1 MTKWLEQYKNIVLII
16 VLILFVILA
25 LFFMFLIR
33 PLAAD
38 EETKRQELNRIN
50 DDVSF
55 YQNHL
60 NELTPQTFTDQE
72 KDLLIG
78 KVPATP
84 NVEEVVKD
92 LEKTEIKTGAVIDN
106 VAISIHQN
114 EVNQVGQSEVNPE
127 AQEGNADGEPATPQ
141 GPNRWSHILPE
152 ETLKLLEEKEKLK
165 DVNDLTISYVELA
178 IDVNG
183 KVKDIEQF
191 LQEIES
197 FKRIT
202 HVQGFDYTINEE
214 NGRLEG
220 VLTIRAF
227 YSKDFENVI
236 NEDGEFQLDYDFA
249 PSKIKRYIEPVEI
262 VDESGTENNEG
273 NNTSQENKDSTNGD
287 SSKVKEQPSVETP
300 KEDKPSKPS
309 PSHNEVQDRSK
320 TGSTKQY
327 IPPET
332 KREGEPVF
340 LVIQTGA
347 YASTHNLSKAVKEL
361 TDIGVYP
368 RIIGDELF
376 YIYTATDSSDDS
388 AQKMVDM
395 LKNKGIDSYVKTL
408 PYRLTTVEKNM
419 LLDEADQVVST
430 TTEILT
436 DGITTGKYVIHK
448 EQLATV
454 QSKIKSYEGKVQYLI
469 KKGISEERKQEL
481 QESLSILTKLDEVLQ
496 KTINDGKL
504 ETLWEAEGLLLDYML
519 VLNRYVPADLK

>member
-1 MTKWLEQYKNIVLII
+1 M
-16 VLILFVILA
+16 
-25 LFFMFLIR
+25 
-33 PLAAD
+33 
-38 EETKRQELNRIN
+38 
-50 DDVSF
+50 
-55 YQNHL
+55 
-60 NELTPQTFTDQE
+60 
-72 KDLLIG
+72 
-78 KVPATP
+78 
-84 NVEEVVKD
+84 EEVVKE

-106 VAISIHQN
+106 VAISIFPN
-114 EVNQVGQSEVNPE
+114 EVVSQENTDAQAAAEGQGNQETSAETMANS
-127 AQEGNADGEPATPQ
+127 
-141 GPNRWSHILPE
+141 WSHVLPE
-152 ETLKLLEEKEKLK
+152 ETIKLLNEKEKLTQ
-165 DVNDLTISYVELA
+165 VNDLSVSYVELV

-183 KVKDIEQF
+183 EVKNVEKFIWE
-191 LQEIES
+191 LES
-197 FKRIT
+197 FKRVT

-220 VLTIRAF
+220 ALTIRAF
-227 YSKDFENVI
+227 YSKDFEKLI

-249 PSKIKRYIEPVEI
+249 PSKIKHYIERVEI
-262 VDESGTENNEG
+262 ADESGIENNEG

-300 KEDKPSKPS
+300 NEDKLSKPS
-309 PSHNEVQDRSK
+309 PNEVQEDRPK
-320 TGSTKQY
+320 TDSTKQY

-388 AQKMVDM
+388 AQKMVAL

-408 PYRLTTVEKNM
+408 PYRLTTVEKDI

-430 TTEILT
+430 ATEILT
-436 DGITTGKYVIHK
+436 DGITTSKYVIHK
-448 EQLATV
+448 EQLTTV
-454 QSKIKSYEGKVQYLI
+454 QSEIKSYEGKVQYLL

-481 QESLSILTKLDEVLQ
+481 QESLSILTQLDEVLQ
-496 KTINDGKL
+496 KSVNHGKL

>member
-1 MTKWLEQYKNIVLII
+1 MIKE
-16 VLILFVILA
+16 
-25 LFFMFLIR
+25 
-33 PLAAD
+33 
-38 EETKRQELNRIN
+38 
-50 DDVSF
+50 
-55 YQNHL
+55 
-60 NELTPQTFTDQE
+60 
-72 KDLLIG
+72 
-78 KVPATP
+78 
-84 NVEEVVKD
+84 

-106 VAISIHQN
+106 VAISIFPN
-114 EVNQVGQSEVNPE
+114 EAVSQENTDVQAAAEGQENQETSAET
-127 AQEGNADGEPATPQ
+127 AQQQIANS
-141 GPNRWSHILPE
+141 WSHVLPE
-152 ETLKLLEEKEKLK
+152 ETIKLLNEKEKLTQ
-165 DVNDLTISYVELA
+165 VNDLSVSYVELV

-183 KVKDIEQF
+183 EVKNVEKFI
-191 LQEIES
+191 QELES

-249 PSKIKRYIEPVEI
+249 PSKIKHYIEPVEI

-309 PSHNEVQDRSK
+309 PSHNEVQEDRSK
-320 TGSTKQY
+320 TDSTKQY

-388 AQKMVDM
+388 AQKMVAM

-408 PYRLTTVEKNM
+408 PYRLTSVEKDM

-454 QSKIKSYEGKVQYLI
+454 QSKIKSYEGKVQSLL

-481 QESLSILTKLDEVLQ
+481 QESLSILT
-496 KTINDGKL
+496 N
-504 ETLWEAEGLLLDYML
+504 
-519 VLNRYVPADLK
+519 

>member
-1 MTKWLEQYKNIVLII
+1 MTKWLEQNKNIVLII

-25 LFFMFLIR
+25 MFFIFLIR
-33 PLAAD
+33 PLAT
-38 EETKRQELNRIN
+38 EEDTKRQELNRIN

-55 YQNHL
+55 YQSHL

-78 KVPATP
+78 KVPVTP

-114 EVNQVGQSEVNPE
+114 EVNQVGQPE
-127 AQEGNADGEPATPQ
+127 ANTETQEGNAEGEPATPQ

-152 ETLKLLEEKEKLK
+152 ETLKLLEDKEKLK
-165 DVNDLTISYVELA
+165 DVNDLTVSYAEFA

-183 KVKDIEQF
+183 KIKDIEKF

-202 HVQGFDYTINEE
+202 HVQGFDYSINEE

-220 VLTIRAF
+220 ILTIRAF
-227 YSKDFENVI
+227 YSKDFENLI
-236 NEDGEFQLDYDFA
+236 NEDGEFRLDYDFA

-273 NNTSQENKDSTNGD
+273 NNTSQENNDSTNGD
-287 SSKVKEQPSVETP
+287 SSKVKEQLSVETP

-309 PSHNEVQDRSK
+309 TSNNEVQDISK
-320 TGSTKQY
+320 TDSTKQY
-327 IPPET
+327 SQPET

-376 YIYTATDSSDDS
+376 YIYTATDSSNDS
-388 AQKMVDM
+388 AQKMVAM
-395 LKNKGIDSYVKTL
+395 LKNKGIDSYVKIL
-408 PYRLTTVEKNM
+408 PYRLTSVERDM
-419 LLDEADQVVST
+419 LLDEADVLVST
-430 TTEILT
+430 TTKILT
-436 DGITTGKYVIHK
+436 NGITSGKYVIHK
-448 EQLATV
+448 EQLTAV
-454 QSKIKSYEGKVQYLI
+454 QSQIKSYEGKVQSLI

-481 QESLSILTKLDEVLQ
+481 QKSLSILTKLDEVLQ
-496 KTINDGKL
+496 KTIHDGKL
-504 ETLWEAEGLLLDYML
+504 ETFWEAEGLLLDYML
-519 VLNRYVPADLK
+519 ILNRYVPADLK